1 MPFGNNMK
9 TTTISTIVGGML
21 TTAQKKVLE
30 LGEINDLVTSV
41 SKNDILRFNA
51 QIKLC
56 QKLDETCERFDDF
69 CKAVINLAN
78 DNELKV
84 SKKEIIPLVYRMT
97 AGNFYKCIKAGAI
110 PPKIAEKFEIACNE
124 AEQNGLKFA
133 RSIEALNSW
142 FKKYDEHKGEAGA
155 DTESIADLRDGADK
169 RQAVWSISLGDLKCT
184 LFNDGSHKTN
194 FTEEQ
199 INGFLNAQL
208 IPTIRTMFA
217 SKPEITK
224 EQKEVLNKVA
234 KNKAV
239 KLNKDL
245 VLTTA

>member
-1 MPFGNNMK
+1 MK
-9 TTTISTIVGGML
+9 QTTLSTIVGGML
-21 TTAQKKVLE
+21 TTAQKNALE
-30 LGEINDLVTSV
+30 LGEINDLIANV
-41 SKNDILRFNA
+41 SKNDVLRFNS
-51 QIKLC
+51 QIELC
-56 QKLDETCERFDDF
+56 QKLDETIEHFDNF
-69 CKAVINLAN
+69 CKGVINLAK
-78 DNELKV
+78 D
-84 SKKEIIPLVYRMT
+84 KEIAVTKKDIIPFVYRMT
-97 AGNFYKCIKAGAI
+97 AGNFYKNIKAGAI
-110 PPKIAEKFEIACNE
+110 PPRIVEKFVIACNE

-142 FKKYDEHKGEAGA
+142 FKKYDEHKGDCGA
-155 DTESIADLRDGADK
+155 DAESIADLRDGADK
-169 RQAVWSISLGDLKCT
+169 RTAIWSVSFGDLKCT
-184 LFNDGSHKTN
+184 LFNDGTHKTN
-194 FTEEQ
+194 FTEIE
-199 INGFLNAQL
+199 INEFLNAQL